1 MWSFASE
8 GPRVR
13 NPFRLTPL
21 HSSEYHHQQVCR
33 AQLPDPPDEEVEQIL
48 HLSGSLSDS
57 SRSASIRTLDMISIN
72 LKMAQVL
79 GANS

>member
-21 HSSEYHHQQVCR
+21 HSSEYHHQQVRR

-48 HLSGSLSDS
+48 HLSDSLVIC
-57 SRSASIRTLDMISIN
+57 SIRMMDMISIN

-79 GANS
+79 GANSSDMV